1 MDEYLKSTEAIEC
14 DHPSIRV
21 KARELVGNVAS
32 QRASALRLFRFV
44 RDRIPY
50 NLFMISMHPDDF
62 RATFVLEAGKGY
74 CVQKAVLLCALARA
88 VGIPSRLAL
97 ARIRNHRIP
106 PALQARLGRNEFP
119 GHGYNQFF
127 LEGRWIS
134 AAATFDASLCNQIN
148 VPVVEFNGR
157 EDALLPAQTLEG
169 KHTSNTSSITATLPT
184 CRWILSPSALQK
196 SGAGISGHGNGLRMT
211 RVSLEASIGLKTEK
225 VPSAGARPT

>member
-1 MDEYLKSTEAIEC
+1 MDEYLKSTETIES
-14 DHPSIRV
+14 DHPLIRA
-21 KARELVGNVAS
+21 KAHELVGVETS
-32 QRASALRLFRFV
+32 EREKLIRLFAFV
-44 RDRIPY
+44 RDQIPY

-88 VGIPSRLAL
+88 VGIPSRLAF

-169 KHTSNTSSITATLPT
+169 KPYIEYIEHYGHFADLPLDFITERTSKIWGRDKRA
-184 CRWILSPSALQK
+184 WK
-196 SGAGISGHGNGLRMT
+196 
-211 RVSLEASIGLKTEK
+211 
-225 VPSAGARPT
+225 RPEDDTGFP